1 MEKHLLVERT
11 METAAPQSG
20 TVPGKLTKKNIS
32 STIEYSSTTADTED
46 YVGHKPNITSNQ
58 FVHVKPV

>member
-1 MEKHLLVERT
+1 

-32 STIEYSSTTADTED
+32 STIEYSSTTADTEA
-46 YVGHKPNITSNQ
+46 YVGHKPNIITSNQ
-58 FVHVKPV
+58 FVHVKPA